1 MSRISG
7 SAAVDS
13 RIPESSAASA
23 DVPVRPENGSAAA
36 DRRIQESSAVNV
48 ENQGHKTFAGTDAEK
63 IKKVYPYRKMRRK
76 SWR

>member
-1 MSRISG
+1 
-7 SAAVDS
+7 
-13 RIPESSAASA
+13 
-23 DVPVRPENGSAAA
+23 
-36 DRRIQESSAVNV
+36 VNV

>member
-7 SAAVDS
+7 SAAVDR

-23 DVPVRPENGSAAA
+23 DVPARPEHGSVAA
-36 DRRIQESSAVNV
+36 DRRIPESSAVNV
-48 ENQGHKTFAGTDAEK
+48 ENQDHKTFAGTDAEK

>member
-1 MSRISG
+1 MRRISG
-7 SAAVDS
+7 SAAVD
-13 RIPESSAASA
+13 RRMQESSAVSV
-23 DVPVRPENGSAAA
+23 DVPARPEHGSAAA

-48 ENQGHKTFAGTDAEK
+48 ENQDHKTFAGTDAEK

>member
-1 MSRISG
+1 MH
-7 SAAVDS
+7 
-13 RIPESSAASA
+13 ESSAVSV
-23 DVPVRPENGSAAA
+23 DVPARPEHGSAAA

-48 ENQGHKTFAGTDAEK
+48 ENQDHKTFAGRDAEK